1 MLWLSASLLVF
12 LFVSN
17 LHAQASVIFL
27 REIPGQNPQDVN
39 EKRTRTPAQQRI
51 DSQLLKAARLNQ
63 IRSYRQTDDQRG
75 RKYDCLPTDVRLSDV
90 VTYDR
95 AGKANVTLEKTLI
108 SLGAK
113 CRNRKLMDRKHR
125 EIRFFRPACWGRP
138 PPNYLEIEQKE
149 DEELRKLKRRYTVV
163 VFGCNPTLAANP
175 PRSQT
180 SSSANWSGQAT
191 NDPT

>member
-1 MLWLSASLLVF
+1 VAVPFIVLLGFIYGAPQSSAP
-12 LFVSN
+12 
-17 LHAQASVIFL
+17 IT
-27 REIPGQNPQDVN
+27 REIPTKNPRDIGD
-39 EKRTRTPAQQRI
+39 RSTRTPAQQKI
-51 DSQLLKAARLNQ
+51 DFQLLKAPRLNQ

-108 SLGAK
+108 SLRAK
-113 CRNRKLMDRKHR
+113 CRNRKLVDRKRR
-125 EIRFFRPACWGRP
+125 EIRFFRPACWGYP

-149 DEELRKLKRRYTVV
+149 NEDLRRLKRQYTVV

-175 PRSQT
+175 RVKRT
-180 SSSANWSGQAT
+180 GSS
-191 NDPT
+191 PY